1 MLIHFLQSAV
11 SPPLLPILQVLLFPC
26 SHPQELPPD
35 WDGGPVPRNARRPQI
50 PIESYQKTLY
60 DTYFYCPKHLD
71 LLCRYAKQNTM
82 TVGEL
87 LLKFFYY
94 YAFEFDYYHA
104 VVSVRQRGF
113 LDREEKSW
121 RCLWKMQMQLCI
133 EDPFE
138 DDYDVAHV
146 ITPHTSQINAQTYCD
161 CIKSIIDNGDE
172 VLVLSMSGEL
182 SGTVN
187 SARMAQR
194 EIGSDKVAVVDSKLV
209 TFAYRALVME
219 AIRLIE
225 SGMSLNDIESNL
237 NGIKEKVILLAVID
251 DLKYLR
257 LGGRIGAAG
266 KFFGDLLAI
275 KPLLT
280 IKNGALHAVGKA
292 IGIKKGIQSICD
304 LVNTYDVDMSRPR
317 YIGHSNCVKRAEEL
331 KQKLTDNTQIGAE
344 EIMITEIGA
353 TVGTHA
359 GPGCTGVVF
368 FVK

>member
-1 MLIHFLQSAV
+1 MAIKLIIDSGCDMAPSELPEYV
-11 SPPLLPILQVLLFPC
+11 KLLPIKVYFNEIEYTPYENLTTSEFYDKL
-26 SHPQELPPD
+26 SHVKEL
-35 WDGGPVPRNARRPQI
+35 
-50 PIESYQKTLY
+50 
-60 DTYFYCPKHLD
+60 
-71 LLCRYAKQNTM
+71 
-82 TVGEL
+82 
-87 LLKFFYY
+87 
-94 YAFEFDYYHA
+94 
-104 VVSVRQRGF
+104 
-113 LDREEKSW
+113 
-121 RCLWKMQMQLCI
+121 
-133 EDPFE
+133 
-138 DDYDVAHV
+138 
-146 ITPHTSQINAQTYCD
+146 PHTSQINAQTYCD
-161 CIKSIIDNGDE
+161 YIRPIIDNGDE

>member
-1 MLIHFLQSAV
+1 MTRVFMHESLLFASWIRPPNSNAISASTTSSPYATRFFSRLTLRSILVSVSSASFSRNGSFRTLFSFRAKTNYINNPAHKTLSSYGYILMLIHFLQSAV

-87 LLKFFYY
+87 LLKFFYF

-146 ITPHTSQINAQTYCD
+146 ITPHTSQIILQCFA
-161 CIKSIIDNGDE
+161 
-172 VLVLSMSGEL
+172 V
-182 SGTVN
+182 
-187 SARMAQR
+187 R
-194 EIGSDKVAVVDSKLV
+194 EK
-209 TFAYRALVME
+209 
-219 AIRLIE
+219 
-225 SGMSLNDIESNL
+225 
-237 NGIKEKVILLAVID
+237 
-251 DLKYLR
+251 
-257 LGGRIGAAG
+257 
-266 KFFGDLLAI
+266 
-275 KPLLT
+275 
-280 IKNGALHAVGKA
+280 
-292 IGIKKGIQSICD
+292 
-304 LVNTYDVDMSRPR
+304 
-317 YIGHSNCVKRAEEL
+317 
-331 KQKLTDNTQIGAE
+331 
-344 EIMITEIGA
+344 
-353 TVGTHA
+353 
-359 GPGCTGVVF
+359 
-368 FVK
+368 